1 MPKPQKKSDV
11 IQTSITMERQ
21 LKDRYTRLACQLD
34 LSFSQLVR
42 YALRQIEFGLEDY
55 ESELKKSSG
64 LKKILKCREPK

>member
-1 MPKPQKKSDV
+1 MLKPQKNSDV

-42 YALRQIEFGLEDY
+42 YALRQVEFGLEDY
-55 ESELKKSSG
+55 EAELKDSSK
-64 LKKILKCREPK
+64 LKKIFKDREPK

>member
-1 MPKPQKKSDV
+1 MSKPQKNSDV

-42 YALRQIEFGLEDY
+42 YALRQVEFGLEDY
-55 ESELKKSSG
+55 EAELKDSSK
-64 LKKILKCREPK
+64 LKKIFKDREPK

>member
-1 MPKPQKKSDV
+1 MSNPQKKSDV

-55 ESELKKSSG
+55 ESELKDSSK
-64 LKKILKCREPK
+64 LKEIFKAREPK